1 MLPVVSIFA
10 FKITQVMKV
19 LLILPLLLFSVIA
32 GAQTA
37 ILVEDSTT
45 SALGIGGTAQIGY
58 AFAKG
63 DVVTIEA
70 QASKQLDRM
79 LAYRYPEEV
88 IGRVKLTRKPK
99 LTFTMQE
106 DGIVIFRFV
115 SDRDGTNKIVYK
127 VTRTP
132 ASEAM
137 QHYSTKVTWLAPT
150 DRAGQLIP
158 KRVEGD

>member
-1 MLPVVSIFA
+1 
-10 FKITQVMKV
+10 MK
-19 LLILPLLLFSVIA
+19 LLFFLPLLLISVAA
-32 GAQTA
+32 GAQTTVVVA
-37 ILVEDSTT
+37 DSATT
-45 SALGIGGTAQIGY
+45 TLGIGGTTQIGY

-79 LAYRYPEEV
+79 MVYRYPEEV
-88 IGRVKLTRKPK
+88 LGRVKLSKKPS
-99 LTFTMQE
+99 LTFTMAE

-115 SDRDGTNKIVYK
+115 SDRDGTNKIAYK

-132 ASEAM
+132 ASAAL
-137 QHYSTKVTWLAPT
+137 QNYQTKITWQPPT
-150 DRAGQLIP
+150 DRSGQLIP